1 MRPHPSSRR
10 TRSLRGGLRRPC
22 RAVRPPAFRSQCPRC
37 ARSRFRRGRGRWR
50 WRRSGFAQF
59 PSCDGSI
66 SKLSRVKPPE
76 DPLTSLGSNLA
87 CALLAQLLNVMLA
100 AVLAAQVP
108 GGYRV
113 RSWVFLAAVLWS
125 LGGTVLLLVGT
136 TRGVARN
143 GAPGS
148 HQERARCNQHSRAI
162 VCRGPRG
169 AF

>member
-1 MRPHPSSRR
+1 
-10 TRSLRGGLRRPC
+10 
-22 RAVRPPAFRSQCPRC
+22 
-37 ARSRFRRGRGRWR
+37 
-50 WRRSGFAQF
+50 
-59 PSCDGSI
+59 
-66 SKLSRVKPPE
+66 VKPPE

-143 GAPGS
+143 GAPGIRVGRVGLWLAS
-148 HQERARCNQHSRAI
+148 AWLWPILVRWRRRS
-162 VCRGPRG
+162 
-169 AF
+169 